1 MSTFEENLD
10 DIYKYD
16 TESLIEF
23 LRNNIQ
29 IKEEYFDILRD
40 QEITG
45 SIFFKITE
53 ETFRSY
59 GLKGGFIQNV
69 IQCESA
75 LQTNRK
81 KRKAGVAFWDCE
93 YLYGAITTA
102 TDWYFLSYKEESDLK
117 KKVKQVLEIIAGLLK
132 DSGLI
137 DKKNSIFNCNQ
148 FVLDSLNP
156 NDFWTSDAVLVNC
169 PNADQNCYYL
179 NELLAPCNRKLD
191 FSKIFHYKNKGVGV
205 DANFIFDVSCACTKE
220 FYDTLVAC
228 GQLCKFPVDP
238 PIKYESEC
246 KIAKQPVDLDGLWR
260 K

>member
-59 GLKGGFIQNV
+59 GLKGGKFNIYGSSLSAVPQFTPSSLSLTNDDDELQQCMNDIKRKLRNLGTLIPDSNEAMRNEYISAILHAAIHIARRETDKEISLLPQLQIVGDENCGRVDYTIISLEELICITESKRYLVNKGFIQNV

-102 TDWYFLSYKEESDLK
+102 TDWYFLSYSPEKISCSFKEP
-117 KKVKQVLEIIAGLLK
+117 IMI
-132 DSGLI
+132 
-137 DKKNSIFNCNQ
+137 
-148 FVLDSLNP
+148 
-156 NDFWTSDAVLVNC
+156 
-169 PNADQNCYYL
+169 
-179 NELLAPCNRKLD
+179 KL
-191 FSKIFHYKNKGVGV
+191 
-205 DANFIFDVSCACTKE
+205 
-220 FYDTLVAC
+220 
-228 GQLCKFPVDP
+228 
-238 PIKYESEC
+238 SER
-246 KIAKQPVDLDGLWR
+246 LF
-260 K
+260 

>member
-59 GLKGGFIQNV
+59 GLKGGPAKILIEFAKDCMEKKKRPFSSYKTFTDLSSVLSKFNIYGSSLSAVPQFTPSSLSLTNDDDELQQCNLRNLGTLIPDSNEAMRNEYISAILHAAIHIARRETDKEISLLSQLQIVGFIQNV

-81 KRKAGVAFWDCE
+81 KRKAGVAFGIANTFMVSLQQQQQQIE
-93 YLYGAITTA
+93 
-102 TDWYFLSYKEESDLK
+102 EESDLK

-132 DSGLI
+132 DRLENEKSTI
-137 DKKNSIFNCNQ
+137 KKQ
-148 FVLDSLNP
+148 
-156 NDFWTSDAVLVNC
+156 
-169 PNADQNCYYL
+169 
-179 NELLAPCNRKLD
+179 
-191 FSKIFHYKNKGVGV
+191 KNK
-205 DANFIFDVSCACTKE
+205 
-220 FYDTLVAC
+220 
-228 GQLCKFPVDP
+228 
-238 PIKYESEC
+238 
-246 KIAKQPVDLDGLWR
+246 
-260 K
+260 